1 VAASW
6 LAYLPGGLPPAELRI
21 VISAAALLGLS
32 EETGTLADGEPLA
45 AHIVRDLAYAA
56 GSTWRRLVT
65 DPVTREAIEL
75 TSTSYAPPPRL
86 REAVHVRDGTCRA
99 PGSTQPAERCD
110 LDHDLPW
117 DQGGATSA
125 ANLSA
130 KSRRPHGH
138 KTRGQWSTTQTPD
151 GTIVWTT
158 GTGRQY
164 RTYPYQ
170 YDTTAPGRPTA
181 SGCPMAPDRD
191 AIGARRPTSYCAS
204 TPTRTRAGG
213 LPIDYRAKG
222 TTPTTRPAPRRGR
235 SRNAPRNQRPPLRLP
250 PSTPPTIA
258 DQARPDPDPPPFW
271 PRPAPPPPLARPGR
285 GVRGRQAIA
294 SIMVPTARAT
304 PGGSSGRPVCASV
317 R

>member
-1 VAASW
+1 
-6 LAYLPGGLPPAELRI
+6 

-32 EETGTLADGEPLA
+32 EEPGTLADGEPLA

-65 DPVTREAIEL
+65 DPVTGEAIEL
-75 TSTSYAPPPRL
+75 ISTSYAPPPRL

-99 PGSTQPAERCD
+99 PGSTHPAERCD

-138 KTRGQWSTTQTPD
+138 KTRGQWTTTQSPD

-164 RTYPYQ
+164 TTYPYQ
-170 YDTTAPGRPTA
+170 YDPTAPGRPT
-181 SGCPMAPDRD
+181 SSRDSRGSTSPRPEPDAP
-191 AIGARRPTSYCAS
+191 GADDDHHGDDHGYPPYGSSLVGDGELGRGGESYPLKGHPLVGDGELGRGGESYPLKGHPLVGDGELGRGDETCLEDGGIPIDYRP
-204 TPTRTRAGG
+204 
-213 LPIDYRAKG
+213 PIDYRARG
-222 TTPTTRPAPRRGR
+222 VTPATRPAR
-235 SRNAPRNQRPPLRLP
+235 RPPEE
-250 PSTPPTIA
+250 
-258 DQARPDPDPPPFW
+258 
-271 PRPAPPPPLARPGR
+271 
-285 GVRGRQAIA
+285 
-294 SIMVPTARAT
+294 
-304 PGGSSGRPVCASV
+304 SSRPVDG
-317 R
+317 